1 MKIGIIGAGQLGRM
15 LALAGFPLGLAF
27 RFLDR
32 SSAAPGGQLAPI
44 HVGELDDVRL
54 LGELARE
61 VDVVTFDWENVS
73 AAGLAAVEAQAK
85 VFPPPAA
92 LAASQDR
99 LAEKELFRRLRIP
112 TPEFAGVDSERELE
126 GAVGRIGLP
135 GVLKTRRLGY
145 DGKGQRVLH
154 SPADLSPAWQELG
167 TAPLLYEAF
176 VNFSREV
183 SLIGARSASGE
194 MRFYPLAANVHREGI
209 LSYTVAPYSHRALQR
224 RAERHM
230 RALFTRFGY
239 VGVLAIEFFVVR
251 GRLLANEMA
260 PRVHNSGHWTI
271 EGAMTSQFENHLR
284 AIVGW
289 PLGATTPTGHS
300 AMLNFIGRMPDR
312 ERWLAEP
319 NLFYH
324 DYGKEPRARRKL
336 GHCTV
341 LESTAARRDRRLKG
355 LLRLRERSISVG

>member
-32 SSAAPGGQLAPI
+32 SSDAPGGQLAPI
-44 HVGELDDVRL
+44 RVGELDDARL

-73 AAGLAAVEAQAK
+73 AAGLAAIAAQAQ

-99 LAEKELFRRLRIP
+99 LAEKELFRQLRIP
-112 TPEFAGVDSERELE
+112 TPAFTHVESERELE
-126 GAVGRIGLP
+126 RAVEHIGLP

-145 DGKGQRVLH
+145 DGKGQKVVRT
-154 SPADLSPAWQELG
+154 SSDLSPAWQELG
-167 TAPLLYEAF
+167 TAPLIYETF

-183 SLIGARSASGE
+183 SLIGARSTSGE
-194 MRFYPLAANVHREGI
+194 MCFYPLAANVHRDGI
-209 LSYTVAPYSHRALQR
+209 LSHTVAPYSHRALQR
-224 RAERHM
+224 LAERHM
-230 RALFTRFGY
+230 RAVFTRFGY

-289 PLGATTPTGHS
+289 PLGATTPAGHS